1 MNAKI
6 IKVSDYE
13 DKFITCIDCSDEF
26 LWTASEQAY
35 FTSKELSPP
44 KRCKPCRDYRR
55 TRIIVDNTVKGGEV
69 R

>member
-35 FTSKELSPP
+35 LHLRNYPHRNGVNLAATTGAP
-44 KRCKPCRDYRR
+44 DYRR
-55 TRIIVDNTVKGGEV
+55 QHRKGGEV